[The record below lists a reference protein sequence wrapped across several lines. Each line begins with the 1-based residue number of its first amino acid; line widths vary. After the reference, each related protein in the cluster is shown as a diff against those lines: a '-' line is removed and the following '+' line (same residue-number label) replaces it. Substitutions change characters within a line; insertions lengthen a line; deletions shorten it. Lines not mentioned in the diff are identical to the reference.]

1 MPATGPD
8 DLLEFVLGQ
17 SAGEPHAISGTNPV
31 RGLLPPPALHWVDSF
46 SDRTIPEPMYD
57 FIRELN
63 QQAEEREK
71 QFRKW
76 LQDRV
81 GVDLDGRQDDT
92 GTSSTPS
99 SSPSVQPASSP
110 SSPSDP
116 GESTAEDAAGSAV
129 PSDVAAHAAAADML
143 LRRALDALDDQPDAE
158 DTDELVERI
167 RGHLSAA
174 PTYDVTSPASDA
186 EMSHSGASGEPASSD
201 AMVESDMSDNVFSEA
216 PHESGTPLD
225 ATDDISQD
233 DRSQDDGRED
243 DTSHDDTADPLVAL
257 FIDWCHQESTMMSRY
272 YMFERFLHKETG
284 EEWRVVPVYR
294 TLGGSDVHL
303 SSRQEGSSDEFW
315 KVDCAGQ
322 MWIVPQP
329 RDDGSFGATDPV
341 FDADE
346 AVQPATLT
354 DVRLPEVAQVDDESY
369 HVRSKGTLR

>member
-1 MPATGPD
+1 
-8 DLLEFVLGQ
+8 
-17 SAGEPHAISGTNPV
+17 
-31 RGLLPPPALHWVDSF
+31 
-46 SDRTIPEPMYD
+46 
-57 FIRELN
+57 
-63 QQAEEREK
+63 
-71 QFRKW
+71 
-76 LQDRV
+76 
-81 GVDLDGRQDDT
+81 
-92 GTSSTPS
+92 
-99 SSPSVQPASSP
+99 
-110 SSPSDP
+110 
-116 GESTAEDAAGSAV
+116 
-129 PSDVAAHAAAADML
+129 ML

-369 HVRSKGTLR
+369 HVRSKGALR

>member
-1 MPATGPD
+1 
-8 DLLEFVLGQ
+8 
-17 SAGEPHAISGTNPV
+17 
-31 RGLLPPPALHWVDSF
+31 
-46 SDRTIPEPMYD
+46 MYD

-63 QQAEEREK
+63 QEAEEREK

-81 GVDLDGRQDDT
+81 GVDLDGREDDA
-92 GTSSTPS
+92 GSSSTSS
-99 SSPSVQPASSP
+99 SSPSVEPPASP

-116 GESTAEDAAGSAV
+116 GASTAEDAAGSAV
-129 PSDVAAHAAAADML
+129 PSNVAAHAAAADML
-143 LRRALDALDDQPDAE
+143 LRRALDALEAQSDAE

-186 EMSHSGASGEPASSD
+186 ETSPSGASGEPASSD
-201 AMVESDMSDNVFSEA
+201 AKGESDTSDNIFSEA
-216 PHESGTPLD
+216 PHESGRPPVD
-225 ATDDISQD
+225 ATDHISQ
-233 DRSQDDGRED
+233 
-243 DTSHDDTADPLVAL
+243 DDTADPLVTL

-272 YMFERFLHKETG
+272 YMFERFLQTETG

-294 TLGGSDVHL
+294 TLGGADVQL
-303 SSRQEGSSDEFW
+303 SSRREGSSDEFW

-329 RDDGSFGATDPV
+329 RDDRSFGATDPV

-354 DVRLPEVAQVDDESY
+354 DVGLPEATQVDDENY
-369 HVRSKGTLR
+369 RVRSKGALR

>member
-1 MPATGPD
+1 
-8 DLLEFVLGQ
+8 
-17 SAGEPHAISGTNPV
+17 
-31 RGLLPPPALHWVDSF
+31 
-46 SDRTIPEPMYD
+46 MYD
-57 FIRELN
+57 FIRDLN
-63 QQAEEREK
+63 QEAEKREK

-92 GTSSTPS
+92 GSSSTQSP
-99 SSPSVQPASSP
+99 SPSVQSP
-110 SSPSDP
+110 SSTSPPSDP

-143 LRRALDALDDQPDAE
+143 LRRALDVLEVQSDA
-158 DTDELVERI
+158 DESSGENADKLVERI

-201 AMVESDMSDNVFSEA
+201 AVGESDTSDNVFTEG
-216 PHESGTPLD
+216 PHESGTPVD

-243 DTSHDDTADPLVAL
+243 DTSHGDTADPLVAL